1 MSLLYYF
8 GTATAATLIM
18 ALAVGTVFPKS
29 RFYLRFVTAVLT
41 MCAASSYGVVA
52 SIVLRYIGRKSLAQW
67 TVARAFYLLLSPLGI
82 RFEVE
87 DEQHLLTRP
96 AVFVSNHQ
104 SELDI
109 LALGALFPQHCSVT
123 AKKQLKS
130 MPFLGWFMSL
140 SGTVFIDRANRDSAV
155 ATFAGAVKQM
165 KAESQSVWIFP
176 EGTRSNSI
184 EPEML
189 PFKKGFLHLA
199 MQAGVPVVPIV
210 VQNYSRIYS
219 WKLKNFNAGTIK
231 VKCLPPIDTNDLTA
245 ADVDRVTRQTRER
258 MLDELLK
265 LHPTP
270 VSKPKAADKQVLDD
284 KSATTV
290 S

>member
-1 MSLLYYF
+1 MSDAVIF
-8 GTATAATLIM
+8 WTVAAASIIM
-18 ALAVGTVFPKS
+18 LSLFPPT
-29 RFYLRFVTAVLT
+29 RFYVRFVAAVVT
-41 MCAASSYGVVA
+41 MCMASTYGVVA
-52 SIVLRYIGRKSLAQW
+52 SIVLRFLGRKSLAQW
-67 TVARAFYLLLSPLGI
+67 TVARAFHMLLTPLVGI
-82 RFEVE
+82 RFAVE
-87 DEQHLLTRP
+87 DEDRLLTRP

-109 LALGALFPQHCSVT
+109 LALGRLFPKHCSVT
-123 AKKQLKS
+123 AKKQLRT

-184 EPEML
+184 DPEML

-199 MQAGVPVVPIV
+199 MQAGVPVVPVV
-210 VQNYSRIYS
+210 VQNYSRIYN
-219 WKLKNFNAGTIK
+219 WKLKNFEAGTIR
-231 VKCLPPIDTNDLTA
+231 VKCLEPIDTAKLTA
-245 ADVDRVTRQTRER
+245 GDVDRVTKETRER
-258 MLDELLK
+258 MLAELLK
-265 LHPTP
+265 LHPTDAKQKSTKDQ
-270 VSKPKAADKQVLDD
+270 VVDSKAA
-284 KSATTV
+284 TTI